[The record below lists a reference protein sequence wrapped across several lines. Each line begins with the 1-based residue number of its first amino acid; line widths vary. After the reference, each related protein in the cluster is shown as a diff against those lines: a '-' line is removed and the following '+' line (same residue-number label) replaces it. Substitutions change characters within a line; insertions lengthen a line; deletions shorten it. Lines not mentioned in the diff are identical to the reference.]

1 MDDEHDAIDK
11 ETDELEL
18 NDFEKITEEPKED
31 KTNHYVDNKEFYA
44 EMIEWKKLVNEAE
57 ESDEGRPP
65 INEYIG
71 ECFVKIA
78 NHLSYR
84 PNFINYPFRE
94 EMIGD
99 GIENCLMYAH
109 NFDPDKSKNP
119 FSYFTQIIYYAFLR
133 RIQKEKKQNYIKYR
147 MLELTDFD
155 GTHKNWYKENYFA
168 DSEKEVK
175 DPFAKI
181 MNLSETDIEKF
192 TPVKKKKK
200 KAKKKKKT
208 TTNLENM
215 LEDNEG
221 EDSTDK

>member
-155 GTHKNWYKENYFA
+155 GTDKNWYKENYFA

-175 DPFAKI
+175 DPFAKM

>member
-1 MDDEHDAIDK
+1 
-11 ETDELEL
+11 
-18 NDFEKITEEPKED
+18 
-31 KTNHYVDNKEFYA
+31 
-44 EMIEWKKLVNEAE
+44 
-57 ESDEGRPP
+57 
-65 INEYIG
+65 
-71 ECFVKIA
+71 
-78 NHLSYR
+78 
-84 PNFINYPFRE
+84 
-94 EMIGD
+94 
-99 GIENCLMYAH
+99 
-109 NFDPDKSKNP
+109 
-119 FSYFTQIIYYAFLR
+119 
-133 RIQKEKKQNYIKYR
+133 

-200 KAKKKKKT
+200 KAKKKKKN